1 MNNFVVLSVGD
12 VFHLKRDK
20 DRIIYAG
27 MPSENTYS
35 IVQRKWGI
43 MPFGCWG
50 YAWNLF
56 YPREQ
61 SKIRIDGVNIL
72 VENVT
77 PNEIRLRV
85 G

>member
-1 MNNFVVLSVGD
+1 MDNAVVLSVGD
-12 VFHLKRDK
+12 VFHLKRGK

-27 MPSENTYS
+27 MPSDTVYS
-35 IVQRKWGI
+35 IAQRKSEGHQ
-43 MPFGCWG
+43 G

-56 YPREQ
+56 YPKKKSE
-61 SKIRIDGVNIL
+61 ITIDGVNVL

-77 PNEIRLRV
+77 PDEIRLRV